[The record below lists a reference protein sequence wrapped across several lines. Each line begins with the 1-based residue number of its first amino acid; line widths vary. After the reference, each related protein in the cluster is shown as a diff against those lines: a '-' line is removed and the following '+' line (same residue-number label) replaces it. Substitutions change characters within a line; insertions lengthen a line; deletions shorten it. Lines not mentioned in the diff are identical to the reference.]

1 MQLSAAQLAIASVV
15 VALGAMVQGSIGFG
29 LNVVGA
35 PLLVL
40 IDTRF
45 VPGPTL
51 VAALVLTVL
60 IGLRHRGEVDR
71 ASFRWIFVG
80 RVPASLGA
88 ALLVSAL
95 PERGIAFAL
104 AAVVLVGVGISL
116 VGWRIPRRP
125 LNVVAVGA
133 VSGVMSTLSSV
144 GGPPIALLYQDARG
158 RELRATLA
166 AVFTVGALVS
176 IGLLAAVGRFGT
188 REILVSLVLVPGV
201 ILGFV
206 ASIWTAPFLDRRHA
220 LRPAILALSAI
231 AAIGAVLRYAL

>member
-1 MQLSAAQLAIASVV
+1 MHLSAGELALASVII
-15 VALGAMVQGSIGFG
+15 ALGAMVQGSIGFG

-51 VAALVLTVL
+51 VAALVLTLLV
-60 IGLRHRGEVDR
+60 GARERGSVDR
-71 ASFRWIFVG
+71 TGFLWIFLG
-80 RVPASLGA
+80 RIPGSVAA
-88 ALLVSAL
+88 ALVVSAL

-104 AAVVLVGVGISL
+104 AAVVLVGVLMSL

-125 LNVVAVGA
+125 VNVVAVGA
-133 VSGVMSTLSSV
+133 VSGVMNTLSSV

-158 RELRATLA
+158 RELRGTLA

-176 IGLLAAVGRFGT
+176 ILLLAAVGRFGE
-188 REILVSLVLVPGV
+188 REALISLVLVPGV
-201 ILGFV
+201 IVGFI
-206 ASIWTAPFLDRRHA
+206 ASIWTAPLLDRHA
-220 LRPAILALSAI
+220 LRPAILSLSALSAV
-231 AAIGAVLRYAL
+231 AAIVRYAL

>member
-1 MQLSAAQLAIASVV
+1 MHLSVTQLALASII

-60 IGLRHRGEVDR
+60 VGVRERGSVDR
-71 ASFRWIFVG
+71 TGFWWIFLG
-80 RVPASLGA
+80 RVPASLAA
-88 ALLVSAL
+88 ALLVSML

-104 AAVVLVGVGISL
+104 AAVVLIGVVMSIA
-116 VGWRIPRRP
+116 GWRIPRRAV
-125 LNVVAVGA
+125 NVVAVGA

-144 GGPPIALLYQDARG
+144 GGPPIAMLYQDTRG
-158 RELRATLA
+158 RELRGTLA
-166 AVFTVGALVS
+166 AVFTMGALVS
-176 IGLLAAVGRFGT
+176 IGLLAAVGRFGQ
-188 REILVSLVLVPGV
+188 REVLISLVLIPGV
-201 ILGFV
+201 VIGFV
-206 ASIWTAPFLDRRHA
+206 ASRWIAPFLDRHA
-220 LRPAILALSAI
+220 LRPAILGLSALSAV
-231 AAIGAVLRYAL
+231 AAVVRYAL

>member
-1 MQLSAAQLAIASVV
+1 MHLSVAQLAIASVI

-60 IGLRHRGEVDR
+60 VGVRERGAVDR
-71 ASFRWIFVG
+71 SGFWWIFLG
-80 RVPASLGA
+80 RIPASVAA

-104 AAVVLVGVGISL
+104 AAVVLVGVGMSL
-116 VGWRIPRRP
+116 VGWRIPRTP
-125 LNVVAVGA
+125 ANVVAVGA
-133 VSGVMSTLSSV
+133 VSGAMGTLSSV
-144 GGPPIALLYQDARG
+144 GGPPIALIYQDARG
-158 RELRATLA
+158 RELRGTLA
-166 AVFTVGALVS
+166 AVFTVGAFVS
-176 IGLLAAVGRFGT
+176 IGLLAAVGRFGE
-188 REILVSLVLVPGV
+188 RELLISLVLVPGV
-201 ILGFV
+201 VIGFI
-206 ASIWTAPFLDRRHA
+206 ASIWTAPLLDRHA
-220 LRPAILALSAI
+220 LRPAILALSALS
-231 AAIGAVLRYAL
+231 AVAAVLRYAL